1 VSRLTFLAPEW
12 LWLLVLLALLPWLY
26 VLALRRRA
34 ADALR
39 VTDLDLVRQAAAG
52 RRAWRRHVPPALLF
66 LALAAMLLG
75 LARPSAWLT
84 LPSERATVVLA
95 IDVSGSM
102 RAADI
107 SPDRITVA
115 KAAARNFVTGQPR
128 TTRIGLVAFSTSAM
142 IAADPTRSRD
152 DVLLAI
158 DQLYPQRYTAAGSG
172 IVAALQAIFP
182 DESLDL
188 AQLSL
193 ASGERPSRSLDAQR
207 LADGRRDG
215 TLHRNGVGDGD
226 GRGGKTRKPVPPGS
240 NPSAVIVLLSDGR
253 TNVGVDPLEAA
264 RLAADRGV
272 RVFTVGFGTA
282 TGGNVNFGGGWMRTQ
297 LDAETLMG
305 IAEITGGKYFHAQ
318 SADDLRSVYE
328 SLTTQ
333 FVAETRR
340 TEVTALLALLAALLL
355 MLALGLRIAKF

>member
-1 VSRLTFLAPEW
+1 MSTLSFAAPEW
-12 LWLLVLLALLPWLY
+12 LWLLALLPALP
-26 VLALRRRA
+26 LAYLWMLRRRA
-34 ADALR
+34 TAALR
-39 VTDLDLVRQAAAG
+39 VTDLELVREAAAG
-52 RRAWRRHVPPALLF
+52 RRTWRRHLPPALLL
-66 LALAAMLLG
+66 LAIAAMLLG
-75 LARPSAWLT
+75 LARPEARLT
-84 LPSERATVVLA
+84 LPSERATVMLA

-115 KAAARNFVTGQPR
+115 KDAARSFVAGQPR

-142 IAADPTRSRD
+142 IAAEPTRSRD
-152 DVLLAI
+152 DVLVAI
-158 DQLYPQRYTAAGSG
+158 DQLHPQRYTAAGSG

-182 DESLDL
+182 EESLDL
-188 AQLSL
+188 SQLSL
-193 ASGERPSRSLDAQR
+193 AGGDWPSPDSAEESRPLGTPRDAPGSARSRQ
-207 LADGRRDG
+207 
-215 TLHRNGVGDGD
+215 
-226 GRGGKTRKPVPPGS
+226 PVPPGS
-240 NPSAVIVLLSDGR
+240 HPSAVIVLLSDGR

-272 RVFTVGFGTA
+272 RVFTVGFGTRQ
-282 TGGNVNFGGGWMRTQ
+282 GGSVNFGGGWMRTQ
-297 LDAETLMG
+297 LDEDTLQA

-318 SADDLRSVYE
+318 SADDLRSVYR

-355 MLALGLRIAKF
+355 TLALGLRIARF